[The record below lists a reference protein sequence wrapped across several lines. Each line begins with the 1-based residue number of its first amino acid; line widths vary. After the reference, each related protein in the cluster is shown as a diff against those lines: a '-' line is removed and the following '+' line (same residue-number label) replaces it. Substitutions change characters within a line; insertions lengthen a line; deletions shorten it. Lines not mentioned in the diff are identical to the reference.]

1 MSAKLKK
8 FRYLIALFV
17 TATIIGMLIYQ
28 YENNRVSLKQ
38 QHFRFEYGT
47 KLPHTSDAYF
57 KYSDKYED
65 VSFDE
70 KLFALTDIGTYEIK
84 VNFAQKEYTLSIEIA
99 DETAPEVQFLQDTAL
114 IYRNQ
119 DKLFGSFYEVADSS
133 ATESEIRLEK
143 AESGQQEVCILAEDT
158 HENKVKEC
166 KVMQVELKDI
176 KTAEIPE
183 VSDVKELI
191 ETFIKEKGL
200 NESSF
205 ACFYYSVDDKESYLY
220 NSKRSITAASTIK
233 VPLNMLY
240 EDAYVNKK
248 MNPKQTIRLYKND
261 IEAGDGHTDE
271 HKLNTPLS
279 YEYLQQQSIVYSDN
293 TATNML
299 VRALG
304 GFYSFRKRLAEYSN
318 ETLPAAFYSQNIITA
333 EYMNTVMKR
342 LYQQRDR
349 YHTLIDHMKQATPG
363 EYLQASSD
371 AFEIAQKYG
380 LFEGVLHTVG
390 IVYTP
395 KPYTVGIF
403 TMNRKDGQAIIT
415 ELNKWLIAYQLQK

>member
-1 MSAKLKK
+1 MDQASLDLLAK
-8 FRYLIALFV
+8 A
-17 TATIIGMLIYQ
+17 
-28 YENNRVSLKQ
+28 KQ
-38 QHFRFEYGT
+38 
-47 KLPHTSDAYF
+47 
-57 KYSDKYED
+57 
-65 VSFDE
+65 
-70 KLFALTDIGTYEIK
+70 
-84 VNFAQKEYTLSIEIA
+84 
-99 DETAPEVQFLQDTAL
+99 
-114 IYRNQ
+114 
-119 DKLFGSFYEVADSS
+119 
-133 ATESEIRLEK
+133 
-143 AESGQQEVCILAEDT
+143 
-158 HENKVKEC
+158 
-166 KVMQVELKDI
+166 
-176 KTAEIPE
+176 EIP
-183 VSDVKELI
+183 DRI
-191 ETFIKEKGL
+191 I
-200 NESSF
+200 
-205 ACFYYSVDDKESYLY
+205 
-220 NSKRSITAASTIK
+220 
-233 VPLNMLY
+233 
-240 EDAYVNKK
+240 
-248 MNPKQTIRLYKND
+248 YKND